1 MLKNESNRPK
11 EPQYGLHFEVLATR
25 GRNEFG
31 VSSNTTWELDPKRLS
46 FVLSRYKFVGR
57 MMENLPSVLEIG
69 CGDGFYSRVV
79 RQFVATLDLTDFDPI
94 YVEEAKLQ
102 LVDEFSA
109 HCFVH
114 DFISESTDKK
124 YHGIYGLDVF
134 EHIHPMNE
142 HTFLTN
148 IVESLNDD
156 GVLILGMPSIESQIY
171 ASEASQAG
179 HVNCKSGEE
188 FKRLMNKYFANV
200 FVFSMNDEVVHTGF
214 YGMAQYLFAVCCGP
228 INKSRK

>member
-1 MLKNESNRPK
+1 MINESTSPK
-11 EPQYGLHFEVLATR
+11 EPQYSLHFDVLAAR
-25 GRNEFG
+25 GRNQFG
-31 VSSNTTWELDPKRLS
+31 VSSNSTWQLDPKRLS

-69 CGDGFYSRVV
+69 CGDGFYSRIV
-79 RQFVATLDLTDFDPI
+79 RQFVTSLDLSDFDPI

-114 DFISESTDKK
+114 DFVQKVTIKK
-124 YHGIYGLDVF
+124 YDGIYGLDVF
-134 EHIHPMNE
+134 EHILPLNE
-142 HTFLTN
+142 DSFLSN
-148 IVESLNDD
+148 IVESLKDD
-156 GVLILGMPSIESQIY
+156 GVLILGMPSIESQKY
-171 ASEASQAG
+171 ASDGSRAG

-188 FKRLMNKYFANV
+188 FKQLMKQYFANV

-228 INKSRK
+228 RGR